1 MWISGFCL
9 RAATLFY
16 PQPDVWKE
24 EVFHRLCEQLWGK
37 VFALTFT
44 QLISP
49 QSTGAVEFFQGA
61 KFLDAAMLLSCSAK
75 KVTKEGGIG
84 EALSCLLPQAK
95 PPSPMYL
102 SRRALMRVRKIVHY
116 RPFN

>member
-61 KFLDAAMLLSCSAK
+61 KFLDAGWENRTLQTVQLKS
-75 KVTKEGGIG
+75 VPT
-84 EALSCLLPQAK
+84 
-95 PPSPMYL
+95 
-102 SRRALMRVRKIVHY
+102 
-116 RPFN
+116 F